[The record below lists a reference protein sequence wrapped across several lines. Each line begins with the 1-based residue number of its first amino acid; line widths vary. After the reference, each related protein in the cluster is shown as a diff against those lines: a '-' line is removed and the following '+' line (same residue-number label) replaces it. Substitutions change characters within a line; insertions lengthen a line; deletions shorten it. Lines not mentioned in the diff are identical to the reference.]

1 MLLDLFHFLIRHLK
15 FIFFFIFF
23 FFQIAQASCNN
34 SGFVNSISKFWA
46 NLYLCD
52 CHISCLI
59 GHFSVFHY
67 CLLDRVLQILNPR
80 PMPSPIMP
88 VDVAMRICLAHSPP
102 LRSFLSS
109 YEDCKSRNLVNRY
122 KPLRSC
128 ISSKTDVD
136 TANLGWKSPETKAK
150 KKVVF
155 ADSKGMSLTAV
166 HVFKEF
172 EEDTMLDL
180 QFELSDLEDAIV
192 GLKAEKEKNLILDF
206 PQPAADYLDFRNR
219 LKKNLVCLENCI
231 IQERSLTGTVKVSNV
246 SFEKVVHVRIT
257 FDSWKSYVDIPCT
270 YMNNVYG
277 CEDVDTFSFSI
288 DLPSSVAPHELVEF
302 CISYKTHETTYW
314 DNNDGKNYKLVHTE
328 NDPSQA
334 NVTQTMTADFNNQGK
349 RPEMEFDQFGSP
361 RTSSGFF
368 PEWQSWG
375 HIENTTPY
383 W

>member
-1 MLLDLFHFLIRHLK
+1 MN
-15 FIFFFIFF
+15 
-23 FFQIAQASCNN
+23 CT
-34 SGFVNSISKFWA
+34 
-46 NLYLCD
+46 
-52 CHISCLI
+52 
-59 GHFSVFHY
+59 
-67 CLLDRVLQILNPR
+67 RVLQILNPR

-109 YEDCKSRNLVNRY
+109 YEDCKSRYLVNQY

-128 ISSKTDVD
+128 ISSKTDVN

-172 EEDTMLDL
+172 EEDPMLDL

-192 GLKAEKEKNLILDF
+192 GLKAEEKEKNLILDF
-206 PQPAADYLDFRNR
+206 PQPAADYLDFRNS

-231 IQERSLTGTVKVSNV
+231 IQERSLTGMVKVINV

-257 FDSWKSYVDIPCT
+257 FDSWKSYADIPCT

-288 DLPSSVAPHELVEF
+288 DLPSSVASHEQVEF
-302 CISYKTHETTYW
+302 CISYKTHDTTFW
-314 DNNDGKNYKLVHTE
+314 DNNDGENYKLVHTE

-334 NVTQTMTADFNNQGK
+334 NVTQTKTTDFKNQGK